1 MMAPTY
7 FDDSQRQATK
17 DAGTIAGLN
26 MMRIINEPTAAAIAH
41 GLDKE
46 GSGERNDLVYDMGGV
61 PPTCLCYPL
70 KIHL

>member
-1 MMAPTY
+1 
-7 FDDSQRQATK
+7 
-17 DAGTIAGLN
+17 
-26 MMRIINEPTAAAIAH
+26 MMRIINELTAYAIAD